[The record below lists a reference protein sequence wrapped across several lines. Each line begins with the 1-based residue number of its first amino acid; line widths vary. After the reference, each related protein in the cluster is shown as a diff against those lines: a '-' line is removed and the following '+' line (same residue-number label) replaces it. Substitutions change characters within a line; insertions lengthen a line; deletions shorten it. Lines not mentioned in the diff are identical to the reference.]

1 MYICHSILPGFRI
14 LSELYKKISSLRR
27 FSITPYIVVVILTL
41 ILGWFLFRPGPEGP
55 KITETN
61 DMAVTKIQ
69 AIGRMELV
77 KLTVKDVLEY
87 TIERDFLPDSKVLLV
102 VSGEM
107 AGCIDLAKIQKD
119 QITVKDSVVHIV
131 LPRPEIC
138 YYKIDQQKTR
148 IYNATTYF
156 LLDNEAL
163 ITQLAYKRAE
173 NYFKSDSLNQV
184 VYKETEANVQTMLKP
199 LLESITQKKVVLE
212 FDKRSIK
219 P

>member
-1 MYICHSILPGFRI
+1 MSSFYN
-14 LSELYKKISSLRR
+14 KISALRSV
-27 FSITPYIVVVILTL
+27 SITPYLVVVILTL
-41 ILGWFLFRPGPEGP
+41 IIGWFLFRPE
-55 KITETN
+55 KESTSIAETN

-77 KLTVKDVLEY
+77 KLTIKDVLEY
-87 TIERDFLPDSKVLLV
+87 TIEREYLPDSRVLLV

-107 AGCIDLAKIQKD
+107 AGCIDLAKIRKD
-119 QITVKDSVVHIV
+119 QISVKDSVVHIV
-131 LPRPEIC
+131 LPKPEIC

-163 ITQLAYKRAE
+163 ITQQAYRRAE
-173 NYFKSDSLNQV
+173 NYFKSDSLNQI
-184 VYKETEANVQTMLKP
+184 VYKETEANVQTMLRP
-199 LLESITQKKVVLE
+199 LLESITRKRVELE
-212 FDKRSIK
+212 FDKRAIR

>member
-1 MYICHSILPGFRI
+1 MSQF
-14 LSELYKKISSLRR
+14 YKKIAALRSV
-27 FSITPYIVVVILTL
+27 SITPYLVVILLTL
-41 ILGWFLFRPGPEGP
+41 IIGWFLFRPDKETT
-55 KITETN
+55 KVTETN

-69 AIGRMELV
+69 AIGRMELA
-77 KLTVKDVLEY
+77 KLTIKDVLEY
-87 TIERDFLPDSKVLLV
+87 TIERDYLPDSKVLLV

-107 AGCIDLAKIQKD
+107 AGCIDLTKIRKD
-119 QITVKDSVVHIV
+119 QISVKDSVVHII
-131 LPRPEIC
+131 LPKPEIC

-173 NYFKSDSLNQV
+173 NYFKSDSLNQI
-184 VYKETEANVQTMLKP
+184 VYMETEANVQTMLKP
-199 LLESITQKKVVLE
+199 LLESMTQKKVELE
-212 FDKRSIK
+212 FDKRAIK

>member
-1 MYICHSILPGFRI
+1 M
-14 LSELYKKISSLRR
+14 YKKISALRN
-27 FSITPYIVVVILTL
+27 FSITPYLIVIVLTL
-41 ILGWFLFRPGPEGP
+41 IIGWFLFRPKEES
-55 KITETN
+55 TQVNVTN

-77 KLTVKDVLEY
+77 KLTIKDVLEY
-87 TIERDFLPDSKVLLV
+87 NIERDYLPDSKVLLV

-107 AGCIDLAKIQKD
+107 AGCIDLAKIGKD
-119 QITVKDSVVHIV
+119 QIRVEDSIVHII
-131 LPRPEIC
+131 LPKPEIC

-156 LLDNEAL
+156 LLDNEAF
-163 ITQLAYKRAE
+163 ITQMAYRRAE

-184 VYKETEANVQTMLKP
+184 VFKETETNVQTMLKP

-212 FDKRSIK
+212 FDKRPIK

>member
-1 MYICHSILPGFRI
+1 M
-14 LSELYKKISSLRR
+14 SEFYKKISSLRR

-41 ILGWFLFRPGPEGP
+41 ILGWFLFRPKPEGP

-87 TIERDFLPDSKVLLV
+87 NIERDFLPDSKVLLV

-107 AGCIDLAKIQKD
+107 AGCIDLAKIRKE
-119 QITVKDSVVHIV
+119 QITVKDSVVHII
-131 LPRPEIC
+131 LPKPEIC

-173 NYFKSDSLNQV
+173 NYFKSDSLNRV
-184 VYKETEANVQTMLKP
+184 VYKETEAKVQTMLKP

>member
-1 MYICHSILPGFRI
+1 MN
-14 LSELYKKISSLRR
+14 KKISSLLN
-27 FSITPYIVVVILTL
+27 FSITPYLVVIILTL
-41 ILGWFLFRPGPEGP
+41 IISWFLFRDKDESPQI
-55 KITETN
+55 KETN

-77 KLTVKDVLEY
+77 KLTIKDVLEY
-87 TIERDFLPDSKVLLV
+87 TIERDYLPDSKVLLV

-107 AGCIDLAKIQKD
+107 AGCIDLTKIRNEQ
-119 QITVKDSVVHIV
+119 VSVGDSVVRIT
-131 LPRPEIC
+131 LPKPEIC

-156 LLDNEAL
+156 LLDNEAQ
-163 ITQLAYKRAE
+163 ITQLAYRRAE
-173 NYFKSDSLNQV
+173 NYFKSDSLNQI

-199 LLESITQKKVVLE
+199 LLESITKKKVELV
-212 FDKRSIK
+212 FDKTPVR

>member
-1 MYICHSILPGFRI
+1 M
-14 LSELYKKISSLRR
+14 YKKISALRN
-27 FSITPYIVVVILTL
+27 FSVTPYLIVIILTL
-41 ILGWFLFRPGPEGP
+41 VIGWFLFRPREES
-55 KITETN
+55 TRENVTN

-77 KLTVKDVLEY
+77 KLTIKDVLEY
-87 TIERDFLPDSKVLLV
+87 TIERDYLPDSKVLLV

-107 AGCIDLAKIQKD
+107 AGCIDLAKIGKD
-119 QITVKDSVVHIV
+119 QIRVEDSVVHII
-131 LPRPEIC
+131 LPKPEIC
-138 YYKIDQQKTR
+138 YYKIDQQKTK

-163 ITQLAYKRAE
+163 ITQMAYRRAE

-184 VYKETEANVQTMLKP
+184 VFKETETNVQTMLKP

-212 FDKRSIK
+212 FDKRPVK

>member
-1 MYICHSILPGFRI
+1 
-14 LSELYKKISSLRR
+14 LSSFYNKISALRSV
-27 FSITPYIVVVILTL
+27 SITPYLVVVILTL
-41 ILGWFLFRPGPEGP
+41 IIGWFLFRPE
-55 KITETN
+55 KESTSIAETN

-77 KLTVKDVLEY
+77 KLTIKDVLEY
-87 TIERDFLPDSKVLLV
+87 TIEREYLPDSRVLLV

-107 AGCIDLAKIQKD
+107 AGCIDLAKIRKD
-119 QITVKDSVVHIV
+119 QISVKDSVVHIV
-131 LPRPEIC
+131 LPKPEIC

-163 ITQLAYKRAE
+163 ITQQAYRRAE
-173 NYFKSDSLNQV
+173 NYFKSDSLNQI
-184 VYKETEANVQTMLKP
+184 VYKETEANVQTMLRP
-199 LLESITQKKVVLE
+199 LLESITRKRVELE
-212 FDKRSIK
+212 FDKRAIR

>member
-1 MYICHSILPGFRI
+1 MSQF
-14 LSELYKKISSLRR
+14 YKKISALRTI
-27 FSITPYIVVVILTL
+27 SITPYLVVVVLTL
-41 ILGWFLFRPGPEGP
+41 IIGWFLFRPE
-55 KITETN
+55 KESTKLTETN

-77 KLTVKDVLEY
+77 KLTIKDVLEY
-87 TIERDFLPDSKVLLV
+87 TIERDYLPDSKVLLV

-107 AGCIDLAKIQKD
+107 AGCIDLAKIRKD
-119 QITVKDSVVHIV
+119 QISVKDSVVRII
-131 LPRPEIC
+131 LPKPEIC

-173 NYFKSDSLNQV
+173 NYFKSDSLNQI

-199 LLESITQKKVVLE
+199 LLESITQKKVELE
-212 FDKRSIK
+212 FDKRAIR

>member
-1 MYICHSILPGFRI
+1 
-14 LSELYKKISSLRR
+14 LSQFYKKIAALRSV
-27 FSITPYIVVVILTL
+27 SITPYLVVILLTL
-41 ILGWFLFRPGPEGP
+41 IIGWFLFRPDKETT
-55 KITETN
+55 KVTETN

-69 AIGRMELV
+69 AIGRMELA
-77 KLTVKDVLEY
+77 KLTIKDVLEY
-87 TIERDFLPDSKVLLV
+87 TIERDYLPDSKVLLV

-107 AGCIDLAKIQKD
+107 AGCIDLTKIRKD
-119 QITVKDSVVHIV
+119 QISVKDSVVHII
-131 LPRPEIC
+131 LPKPEIC

-173 NYFKSDSLNQV
+173 NYFKSDSLNQI

-199 LLESITQKKVVLE
+199 LLESMTQKKVELE
-212 FDKRSIK
+212 FDKRAIK

>member
-1 MYICHSILPGFRI
+1 VATKFWSQLRKNISAFRH
-14 LSELYKKISSLRR
+14 L
-27 FSITPYIVVVILTL
+27 SITPYLVVIVLTL
-41 ILGWFLFRPGPEGP
+41 IIAWFLFRPKEDST

-69 AIGRMELV
+69 AIGRIELV
-77 KLTVKDVLEY
+77 KLTIKDVLEY
-87 TIERDFLPDSKVLLV
+87 NIERDYLPDSKVLLV

-107 AGCIDLAKIQKD
+107 AGCIDLAKIRKD
-119 QITVKDSVVHIV
+119 QISVKDSVVRIV
-131 LPRPEIC
+131 LPKPEMC

-163 ITQLAYKRAE
+163 ITQLAYRRAE
-173 NYFKSDSLNQV
+173 NYFRSDSLNQI
-184 VYKETEANVQTMLKP
+184 VYKETEANVQTMLRP
-199 LLESITQKKVVLE
+199 LLESITQKRVELE
-212 FDKRSIK
+212 FDKRAIK

>member
-1 MYICHSILPGFRI
+1 MSQF
-14 LSELYKKISSLRR
+14 YKKIAALRSV
-27 FSITPYIVVVILTL
+27 SITPYLVVILLTL
-41 ILGWFLFRPGPEGP
+41 IIGWFLFRPDKETT
-55 KITETN
+55 KVTETN

-69 AIGRMELV
+69 AIGRMELA
-77 KLTVKDVLEY
+77 KLTIKDVLEY
-87 TIERDFLPDSKVLLV
+87 TIERDYLPDSKVLLV

-107 AGCIDLAKIQKD
+107 AGCIDLTKIRKD
-119 QITVKDSVVHIV
+119 QISVKDSVVHII
-131 LPRPEIC
+131 LPKPEIC

-173 NYFKSDSLNQV
+173 NYFKSDSLNQI

-199 LLESITQKKVVLE
+199 LLESMTQKKVELE
-212 FDKRSIK
+212 FDKRAIK

>member
-1 MYICHSILPGFRI
+1 MSQF
-14 LSELYKKISSLRR
+14 YKKISALRTI
-27 FSITPYIVVVILTL
+27 SITPYLVVVVLTL
-41 ILGWFLFRPGPEGP
+41 IIGWFLFRPE
-55 KITETN
+55 KESTKLTETN

-77 KLTVKDVLEY
+77 KLTIKDVLEY
-87 TIERDFLPDSKVLLV
+87 TIERDYLPDSKVLLV

-107 AGCIDLAKIQKD
+107 AGCIDLAKIRKD
-119 QITVKDSVVHIV
+119 QISVKDSVVRII
-131 LPRPEIC
+131 LPKPEIC

-173 NYFKSDSLNQV
+173 NYFKSDSLNQI

-199 LLESITQKKVVLE
+199 LLESVTQKKVELE
-212 FDKRSIK
+212 FDKRAIR

>member
-1 MYICHSILPGFRI
+1 M
-14 LSELYKKISSLRR
+14 
-27 FSITPYIVVVILTL
+27 PYLVVIILTL
-41 ILGWFLFRPGPEGP
+41 IIGWFLFRPEKEPV

-77 KLTVKDVLEY
+77 KLTIKDVLEY
-87 TIERDFLPDSKVLLV
+87 NIERDYLPDSKVLLV

-119 QITVKDSVVHIV
+119 QISVKDSVVHIV
-131 LPRPEIC
+131 LPKPEIC

-173 NYFKSDSLNQV
+173 NYFKSDSLNQI

-199 LLESITQKKVVLE
+199 LLESITQKKVELE
-212 FDKRSIK
+212 FDKLAIK

>member
-1 MYICHSILPGFRI
+1 MSTF
-14 LSELYKKISSLRR
+14 YKKISALRHV
-27 FSITPYIVVVILTL
+27 SITPYLVVIILTL
-41 ILGWFLFRPGPEGP
+41 LIGWFLFRPE
-55 KITETN
+55 KESTNVTETN

-69 AIGRMELV
+69 AIGRMGLV
-77 KLTVKDVLEY
+77 KLTIKDVLEY
-87 TIERDFLPDSKVLLV
+87 NIERDYLPDSKVLLV

-107 AGCIDLAKIQKD
+107 AGCIDLAKIRKD
-119 QITVKDSVVHIV
+119 QISVKDSVVRII
-131 LPRPEIC
+131 LPKPEIC

-163 ITQLAYKRAE
+163 ITQLAYRRAE
-173 NYFKSDSLNQV
+173 NYFKSDSLNQI

-199 LLESITQKKVVLE
+199 LLESITQKKVELE
-212 FDKRSIK
+212 FDKRAIK

>member
-1 MYICHSILPGFRI
+1 MSQF
-14 LSELYKKISSLRR
+14 YKKISALRTI
-27 FSITPYIVVVILTL
+27 SITPYLVVVVLTL
-41 ILGWFLFRPGPEGP
+41 IIGWFLFRPE
-55 KITETN
+55 KESTKLTETN

-77 KLTVKDVLEY
+77 KLTIKDVLEY
-87 TIERDFLPDSKVLLV
+87 TIERDYLPDSKVLLV

-107 AGCIDLAKIQKD
+107 AGCIDLAKIRKD
-119 QITVKDSVVHIV
+119 QISVKDSVVRII
-131 LPRPEIC
+131 LPKPEIC

-173 NYFKSDSLNQV
+173 NYFKSDSLNQI

-199 LLESITQKKVVLE
+199 LLESITQKKVELE
-212 FDKRSIK
+212 FDKRVIR

>member
-1 MYICHSILPGFRI
+1 MSQF
-14 LSELYKKISSLRR
+14 YKKISALRSISL
-27 FSITPYIVVVILTL
+27 TPYLVVILLTL
-41 ILGWFLFRPGPEGP
+41 IIGWFLFRPEKEST

-77 KLTVKDVLEY
+77 KLTIKDVLEY
-87 TIERDFLPDSKVLLV
+87 NIERDYLPDSKVLLV

-119 QITVKDSVVHIV
+119 QINVKDSVVHII
-131 LPRPEIC
+131 LPKPEIC

-173 NYFKSDSLNQV
+173 NYFKSDSLNQI

-199 LLESITQKKVVLE
+199 LLESITQKRVVLE
-212 FDKRSIK
+212 FDKRAIK

>member
-1 MYICHSILPGFRI
+1 M
-14 LSELYKKISSLRR
+14 
-27 FSITPYIVVVILTL
+27 PYLVVVILTL
-41 ILGWFLFRPGPEGP
+41 IIGWFLFRPGKEPAA
-55 KITETN
+55 KETN

-77 KLTVKDVLEY
+77 KLTIKDVLEY
-87 TIERDFLPDSKVLLV
+87 TIERDYLPDSKVLLV

-107 AGCIDLAKIQKD
+107 AGCIDLAKIRKD
-119 QITVKDSVVHIV
+119 QINVTDSVVHIV
-131 LPRPEIC
+131 LPKPEIC

-163 ITQLAYKRAE
+163 ITQQAYRRAE
-173 NYFKSDSLNQV
+173 NYFKSDSLNQI
-184 VYKETEANVQTMLKP
+184 VYKETEANVQTMLRP
-199 LLESITQKKVVLE
+199 LLESITQKRVELE
-212 FDKRSIK
+212 FDKRAVK